1 MTSHLEQQLEKIT
14 VKESV
19 APRPGIGNLGQKV
32 SLRANHLKITKFPTL
47 KLFLYNYNVV
57 SSSGRTIGKKVRLKV
72 FEELKNQKKFG
83 KHLPIFNWNDI
94 IYCSTKLSLEKDEFE
109 LTLPPSEPAGKST
122 TFKVKIKFKEEFSL
136 HYIKDYIDSK
146 QGWDKNVQTCMN
158 ALNAYLNYKV
168 RTNYISLGRGV
179 YVPSDHRIFLSG
191 GAELKQGHCQSLRV
205 GWSDLTVNVDVCS
218 GIFCPPGNVVDVA
231 AGILSRSKD
240 DLRRGINDQE
250 RKLLGRSLKGIRIR
264 VLHRGNN
271 KKSLYAIDDMS
282 KDSANKI
289 KFRDEEERETS
300 VTQFFAKKYGWK
312 LGFGELPCIKVGK
325 NCFPL
330 EVCEILPDQPFKGDI
345 TDNGRA
351 DMIKHTCV
359 KPRERFKSIK
369 DAIRNVFRY
378 GQDENLKSINM
389 NVDTEMIVVEGRVL
403 PPVSILFNKERGQ
416 STQNV
421 DSGRWNFVTQI
432 IQDGRKLTNWSILS
446 LSGDHPNSVAQFGR
460 QLTETLNKKGMNIA
474 NQPAVVPYNQQGDI
488 KRGLTQAV
496 ERARIKKDE
505 PPQLVVV
512 IMRDRSRL
520 YSDIK
525 RIAETE
531 LSVRTQCI
539 LSKNMRKQKGF
550 EQFCVNVGLKI
561 NAKLGGRNYSLSA
574 GQIDFI
580 TSVPTMVFG
589 ADVYH
594 SGVGEIHMPSIA
606 SVCAS
611 MDAAATIYS
620 GRYSVNKIPRNETI
634 EELDIMVIDLLK
646 AFRAKNGRLP
656 QRILFYRDGVSEGQF
671 RKVMEVEVDMLRKA
685 FKGGYGDNPPKLTFV
700 IVQKRH
706 HTRFEP
712 TNQREADRNG
722 NCRPGT
728 VVDTGIV
735 VKQEFD
741 FFLQSH
747 ASLLGTGRP
756 THYRVLVDD
765 NNFKADNFQSLT
777 NKLCYLNA
785 RCTSSISIV
794 TPAYYAHLICNRA
807 RHYTIWQ
814 GSSSSEGT
822 ASCATVSKPLTNL
835 MYFI

>member
-1 MTSHLEQQLEKIT
+1 MTTHLEKQLEKIT
-14 VKESV
+14 VKEGV

-32 SLRANHLKITKFPTL
+32 KLRANHLKISKFPNL
-47 KLFLYNYNVV
+47 KLYLYNYNVT
-57 SSSGRTIGKKVRLKV
+57 SSSGRTIGKKVRWKV
-72 FEELKNQKKFG
+72 FEEIKKQKKFG
-83 KHLPIFNWNDI
+83 KSLPIFNWNDM
-94 IYCSTKLSLEKDEFE
+94 IYSSTKLFLEQDEFE
-109 LTLPPSEPAGKST
+109 LPLPPSEPAGKIT
-122 TFKVKIKFKEEFSL
+122 TFKIKIKFKEEFSL
-136 HYIKDYIDSK
+136 QHIKDFMESK
-146 QGWDKNVQTCMN
+146 QAWNKNVQTCMN

-168 RTNYISLGRGV
+168 RTNYVSLGRGIYASNNNRV
-179 YVPSDHRIFLSG
+179 ILSG
-191 GAELKQGHCQSLRV
+191 GAELRQGHCQSLRV
-205 GWSDLTVNVDVCS
+205 GWNDLTVNVDVCS
-218 GIFCPPGNVVDVA
+218 GIFCPPGNVVDIA
-231 AGILSRSKD
+231 AGILNRRKD
-240 DLRRGINDQE
+240 DLRRGIDD
-250 RKLLGRSLKGIRIR
+250 RDRRMLAKALKTLRIR
-264 VLHRGNN
+264 VLHRGDN
-271 KKSLYAIDDMS
+271 KRSIYSIDDLS
-282 KDSANKI
+282 KDSADNI

-300 VTQFFAKKYGWK
+300 VTQFFAKKYGMR
-312 LGFGELPCIKVGK
+312 LAFGSLPCIKVSK

-351 DMIKHTCV
+351 DMIKFTCV
-359 KPRERFKSIK
+359 KPRERFQSIR
-369 DAIRNVFRY
+369 DAIHNVFRY
-378 GQDENLKSINM
+378 GQDENLRSINM
-389 NVDTEMIVVEGRVL
+389 GVDTEMIVVEGRVL
-403 PPVSILFNKERGQ
+403 PPVSISFNKDRGQ
-416 STQNV
+416 QNQKV
-421 DSGRWNFVTQI
+421 DTGRWNFVSQV
-432 IQDGRKLTNWSILS
+432 IQDGKKLTNWSILA
-446 LSGDHPNSVAQFGR
+446 LSGDHQNAIAQFGR
-460 QLTETLNKKGMNIA
+460 QLTETLNKKGMNIV
-474 NQPAVVPYNQQGDI
+474 NQPAVVIFNQHGDI
-488 KRGLTQAV
+488 KRGLTQAA
-496 ERARIKKDE
+496 ERARMNKDE
-505 PPQLVVV
+505 PVQLVLVV
-512 IMRDRSRL
+512 MRERSRL

-531 LSVRTQCI
+531 LSIRTQCV
-539 LSKNMRKQKGF
+539 LNKNIRKPKGF

-561 NAKLGGRNYSLSA
+561 NAKLGGRNYSLST
-574 GQIDFI
+574 GQIDFVS
-580 TSVPTMVFG
+580 SVPTMIFG

-594 SGVGEIHMPSIA
+594 SGVHEQHMPSIA

-620 GRYSVNKIPRNETI
+620 GRYSMNKEPRNETI
-634 EELDIMVIDLLK
+634 EELDLMVIDLLK

-685 FKGGYGDNPPKLTFV
+685 FKGGYGDNPPKLTFI

-712 TNQREADRNG
+712 TNQRDSDRG

-765 NNFKADNFQSLT
+765 NKFKADDFQSLT

-807 RHYTIWQ
+807 RHYTVWQ
-814 GSSSSEGT
+814 GESSSEGSAT
-822 ASCATVSKPLTNL
+822 CASVSKPLTNL
-835 MYFI
+835 MYFL